1 MGFRFRGW
9 MPSGHP
15 DKGTGRRF
23 YGQFKISSDNNEEG
37 KDIIADTDCTIVD
50 IITRT
55 GTPMVQWGTK
65 VKKELSL
72 CLVRFQSVMMK
83 KDYRLQIEK
92 CRCRHNRRKKPLHIR
107 KS

>member
-1 MGFRFRGW
+1 MDGCRLVIRIKENEDDFTD
-9 MPSGHP
+9 SS
-15 DKGTGRRF
+15 
-23 YGQFKISSDNNEEG
+23 KISSDNNEEG

-55 GTPMVQWGTK
+55 GTPMVQRGTK

-83 KDYRLQIEK
+83 KRL
-92 CRCRHNRRKKPLHIR
+92 PVTD
-107 KS
+107 